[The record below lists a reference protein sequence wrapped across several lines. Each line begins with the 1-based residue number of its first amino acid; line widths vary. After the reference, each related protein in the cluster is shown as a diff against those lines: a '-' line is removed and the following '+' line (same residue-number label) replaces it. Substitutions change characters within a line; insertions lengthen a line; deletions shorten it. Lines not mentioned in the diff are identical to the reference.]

1 MHQKSVS
8 LEKCSS
14 ETRFKTP
21 VWLWGSL
28 IKRKK
33 KQSAR
38 VQSLKFHC
46 NTYLN
51 MQIKNPT
58 CVPLLNKACMDVLW
72 CSTNQ
77 MRETGFK
84 ICPVVLIA
92 KHQWIFNS
100 HLWLLHKK
108 YPEEKVS
115 DWKICYNCIMHQNYY
130 IGWKF
135 LLFYTKSIQFNYNLP
150 LKYTILFMLIFKLF
164 LFLL

>member
-51 MQIKNPT
+51 MQIKSPT
-58 CVPLLNKACMDVLW
+58 CVPLLNKAWVDVLW

-84 ICPVVLIA
+84 ICPVVLTG

-115 DWKICYNCIMHQNYY
+115 DLIAGKFVITALCIKIIILDENFYY
-130 IGWKF
+130 FTQSPFNLIII
-135 LLFYTKSIQFNYNLP
+135 YHSSIPFSLC
-150 LKYTILFMLIFKLF
+150 
-164 LFLL
+164 